1 MTRLA
6 RSGGPFAWMA
16 RNSVAANLLMLVML
30 AGGFYLMVS
39 TIKQEYL
46 PSTEADTVTVAVA
59 LPGATPAEVEQSIV
73 LALEDALTS
82 VQGIDKL
89 SAEARE
95 GMADLTLEL
104 GTERDRRIVY
114 NEVQQAVDG
123 VTSLPQDAERPVVKL
138 SARRRAVLDILLHGE
153 TTPMAMRMAAEHVRS
168 TLLLEPG
175 ITQVDI
181 VNARDLELIV
191 EVPETSL
198 RAHGLTLDQVAA
210 TIRQTALDRAGGT
223 LETSGGELLL
233 RLADRREA
241 VEEFAELPLLTDPSG
256 TVLRLGQIATVR
268 RGFADSDREVTFDGR
283 AAAEL
288 QVFRS
293 GDQTPITVADAARAA
308 LPGAMATLPATIRAE
323 VLNDRSVYYSDRMK
337 LLTKNGLIGLGLVLL
352 LLTLFLN
359 IRLAFWVALGIPTA
373 FMGAM
378 LVLPVTDQS
387 INLISM
393 FAFIVALGIVVDD
406 AIVVGENIH
415 EYRQKGM
422 KHLHAAIQGA
432 RDIAVPLSFSILT
445 NIVAFLP
452 LALAPGW
459 FGKLW
464 FVIPVVVSLCFVM
477 SWIEALF
484 VLPAHLAGHGRWRFY
499 GPVRWIVAGLGLIER
514 NVFNPVQSG
523 FARGLAWFTQRVYG
537 PVLRLSLS
545 WRYVTVAIMV
555 AILLSAV
562 GWVSSGRMGWGM
574 FPPVPRDYSKFV
586 MNMPV
591 GTPMEVTRAAR
602 DQVVAAAERVI
613 ADNGGETL
621 GIGVRARI
629 EATTIDVRAYLTDH
643 HTRPISTPEFSRKWR
658 AEVGVIPSARSM
670 RVESSWGGAGG
681 TSLEIQLTHPDT
693 ETLAAAAAR
702 LSEQLAEFSSVKDAD
717 DGFTPG
723 KAQLSFRLTEAGQTL
738 GLTSDEVAA
747 QVRAAFFG
755 VEALTQQEG
764 RNEVTVRVRL
774 PEAERR
780 SEAAI
785 EQLTI
790 ATPDG
795 GFAPFLEVARIEK
808 GRADATIKREAGQR
822 VVSVT
827 ANVEPR
833 KETNQVLAA
842 ATTDLL
848 PALQNDFPGL
858 GYSLEG
864 RQAAQRDTLES
875 FKWTCLLALVII
887 YGLLAVPFR
896 DFFQPAVIMCAI
908 PFGFVGAVIGHE
920 IMGYGL
926 SIISVFG
933 IIALSGVVINAGIVM
948 IDFANKARATGLGA
962 RTAITQAGL
971 RRFRP
976 ILLTAVTTFCG
987 LAPMILET
995 SRQAQFLIPMAIS
1008 LGYGI
1013 VFATVIVLFMIP
1025 ALYLILEDA
1034 KRLVAPVGRTPPPD
1048 QEDLPVPAE

>member
-1 MTRLA
+1 
-6 RSGGPFAWMA
+6 MA
-16 RNSVAANLLMLVML
+16 RNAVAANLLMLAML
-30 AGGFYLMVS
+30 VGGFYVMVT

-46 PSTEADTVTVAVA
+46 PNTEADTVSVKVA

-73 LALEDALTS
+73 LALEDSVTA
-82 VQGIDKL
+82 VQGIDKM

-95 GMADLTLEL
+95 GMAELTLEL
-104 GTERDRRIVY
+104 GTDRDRRIVY
-114 NEVQQAVDG
+114 NDIQQAVDA
-123 VTSLPQDAERPVVKL
+123 VTSFPQDAETPVVKL
-138 SARRRAVLDILLHGE
+138 SARRRPVLDILLHGD
-153 TTPMAMRMAAEHVRS
+153 TSPMAMRMAAEHVRS

-181 VNARDLELIV
+181 VDERDLELIV
-191 EVPETSL
+191 EVPEATL
-198 RAHGLTLDQVAA
+198 RAYGLTLDTIAR
-210 TIRQTALDRAGGT
+210 TIRETALDRAGGT
-223 LETSGGELLL
+223 IETSAGELLL
-233 RLADRREA
+233 RLADRRDA
-241 VEEFAELPLLTDPSG
+241 VEEFAALPLIVDTSG
-256 TVLRLGQIATVR
+256 TVLRLGQVASLR
-268 RGFADSDREVTFDGR
+268 RGFADSDREVTFNGR
-283 AAAEL
+283 PAAEL
-288 QVFRS
+288 RVYRA
-293 GDQTPITVADAARAA
+293 GDQTPISVAEVVRAA
-308 LPGAMATLPATIRAE
+308 LPGAMATLPSAIEVE
-323 VLNDRSVYYSDRMK
+323 VLNDRSIYYSDRMS

-406 AIVVGENIH
+406 AIVTGENIH
-415 EYRQKGM
+415 AYRQKGM
-422 KHLHAAIQGA
+422 QQLDAAIKGA

-459 FGKLW
+459 MGKLW

-499 GPVRWIVAGLGLIER
+499 GPIGVIVAGLGAVER
-514 NVFNPVQSG
+514 RVFHPVQRA
-523 FARGLAWFTQRVYG
+523 FARALAWFTRRVYG
-537 PVLRLSLS
+537 PVLRVALG
-545 WRYVTVAIMV
+545 WRYVTVALMIAV
-555 AILLSAV
+555 LLIAL
-562 GWVSSGRMGWGM
+562 GWVMSGRMGWGM

-591 GTPMEVTRAAR
+591 DTPIEVSRAAR
-602 DQVVAAAERVI
+602 DRVVAAAEKVI
-613 ADNGGETL
+613 AENGGERL
-621 GIGVRARI
+621 GVGVRARI
-629 EATTIDVRAYLTDH
+629 NATRIDVRAYLTDH

-658 AEVGVIPSARSM
+658 SEVGTIPSARSM
-670 RVESSWGGAGG
+670 RLESSWGGAGG
-681 TSLEIQLTHPDT
+681 TNLEIRLTHADT
-693 ETLAAAAAR
+693 GVLSLASAR
-702 LSEQLAEFSSVKDAD
+702 LAEQLSEFSSVRDAE

-723 KAQLSFRLTEAGQTL
+723 KAQLEFRLTEAGQTL
-738 GLTSDEVAA
+738 GLTSDDVAS

-764 RNEVTVRVRL
+764 RNPVTVRVRL
-774 PEAERR
+774 PASERR

-785 EQLTI
+785 EQLAI
-790 ATPDG
+790 LTPND
-795 GFAPFLEVARIEK
+795 GFAPFREVARVEK
-808 GRADATIKREAGQR
+808 GRADSTIRREAGQR

-833 KETNQVLAA
+833 RETNQILAA
-842 ATTDLL
+842 ATTELL
-848 PALQNDFPGL
+848 PKLQDDFPGL

-864 RQAAQRDTLES
+864 RQAAQRDTMRSFLEFS
-875 FKWTCLLALVII
+875 IPLALVII

-896 DFFQPAVIMCAI
+896 DFFQPLVIMCAI

-933 IIALSGVVINAGIVM
+933 MIALSGVVINAGIVM
-948 IDFANKARATGLGA
+948 LDFANKARAAGQSA
-962 RTAITQAGL
+962 RVAISEAGL

-976 ILLTAVTTFCG
+976 ILLTAITTFCG

-1025 ALYLILEDA
+1025 ALYLVLEDV
-1034 KRLVAPVGRTPPPD
+1034 KRLIAPVGGSPPSGRD
-1048 QEDLPVPAE
+1048 DLPVPAE